1 MINIKNITIRN
12 FMSVGNVT
20 QGVRFDESGLTLVL
34 GNNVDLGGDGS
45 RNGTGKTTLVNA
57 LSYGLYGTA
66 LTNIRKDNLVNRT
79 NNKGMLVT
87 VEFEKD
93 GIEYR
98 VERGRK
104 PNIFKFMVAGQE
116 ANADETDEGQ
126 GEGRLTQLEIE
137 KLLGMGHVMF
147 KHLLALN
154 TYTEPFLS
162 MRAND
167 QRAMIEQLLGITMLS
182 EKAAVLKELLKET
195 KDSIKEEDMRNKA
208 FADANAGIEKSI
220 ADLGRR
226 RSIWIQKKD
235 SDVGELE
242 KEIFALESFDIEA
255 ELQSHVE
262 LDDYSAKKTRVDEAN
277 RWISSIQG
285 DDVKQQRL
293 AEKVNK
299 EIKLLQDHKCHA
311 CGQDIHDDKQEK
323 ILNSKQEQVAEAN
336 AQMLTNSTQL
346 QEHQAVIA
354 EVGEL
359 GNRPKTIYAT
369 AAEAYEHFNKLSTF
383 KNQLEEKKSQTD
395 PYEEQI
401 ESLRSE
407 ALQEISWDQMNNLTQ
422 LRDHQE
428 FLMKLLTNKDSFIR
442 KQIIEQNLSYL
453 NQRLGYFLAK
463 LGLPHDVS
471 FQPDL
476 TVEITELG
484 RELDFDNLS
493 RGERNRLILGLSWAF
508 RNVYESMNTP
518 INLMCIDE
526 LVDSGMDAN
535 GVEAALE
542 VLKKMVREQN
552 KNVFLISH
560 RDELVGRVSHTLQVI
575 KENGFTT
582 FDTDVEDTGA
592 DGKG

>member
-20 QGVRFDESGLTLVL
+20 QAVRFDSTGLTLVL
-34 GNNVDLGGDGS
+34 GNNLDLGGDGS

-57 LSYGLYGTA
+57 LSYGLYGAA

-93 GIEYR
+93 GVDYR
-98 VERGRK
+98 IERGRK
-104 PNIFKFMVAGQE
+104 PNIFKFMVAGQDI
-116 ANADETDEGQ
+116 NAEETDEGQ
-126 GEGRLTQLEIE
+126 GEGRLTQAEIE
-137 KLLGMGHVMF
+137 KLIGMSHTMF

-167 QRAMIEQLLGITMLS
+167 QREIIEQLLGITLLS
-182 EKAAVLKELLKET
+182 EKANTLKELLKDT
-195 KDSIKEEDMRNKA
+195 KDAIKEEEMRNKA
-208 FADANAGIEKSI
+208 TADANAAIEKSI
-220 ADLGRR
+220 ADMQRR
-226 RSIWIQKKD
+226 QRAWSTSTKNDIA
-235 SDVGELE
+235 ELE
-242 KEIFALESFDIEA
+242 KEIFALESFDIEQ
-255 ELQSHVE
+255 ELEAHVL
-262 LDDYSAKKTRVDEAN
+262 LDAYNTKKSKIDEAN
-277 RWISSIQG
+277 RWLVSIQA
-285 DDVKQQRL
+285 DTVKQERL
-293 AEKVNK
+293 IEKLDN
-299 EIKLLQDHKCHA
+299 EIKLLQEHKCHA
-311 CGQDIHDDKQEK
+311 CGQDIHDTKQEE
-323 ILNSKQEQVAEAN
+323 ILKSKQEQKQEASLHLLSN
-336 AQMLTNSTQL
+336 NTQR
-346 QEHQAVIA
+346 QEHTEVIDNI
-354 EVGEL
+354 GEI
-359 GNRPKTIYAT
+359 GDIPFTHFAT
-369 AAEAYEHFNKLSTF
+369 AAEAYEHYNKLSTLRH
-383 KNQLEEKKSQTD
+383 QLEEKNKATD
-395 PYEEQI
+395 PYVDQI
-401 ESLRSE
+401 ET
-407 ALQEISWDQMNNLTQ
+407 LQKEGLQKINWDKMNDLSNLK
-422 LRDHQE
+422 DHQE

-442 KQIIEQNLSYL
+442 KRIIEQNLSYL
-453 NQRLGYFLAK
+453 NQRLGYFLTR
-463 LGLPHDVS
+463 LGLPHEVS

-476 TVEITELG
+476 NVEITELG

-508 RNVYESMNTP
+508 RNVFESMHTP

-552 KNVFLISH
+552 KNIFLISH

-582 FDTDVEDTGA
+582 FDNDIEDV
-592 DGKG
+592 DGI